1 MCRITKLP
9 EILCIH
15 LKRFR
20 HDSTYN
26 TKVNTA
32 VTFPLD
38 NLDLAAFTDSD
49 MSGRVTQYELCAVIS
64 HYGGGADSNY
74 DVM

>member
-1 MCRITKLP
+1 
-9 EILCIH
+9 
-15 LKRFR
+15 
-20 HDSTYN
+20 
-26 TKVNTA
+26 VNTA

-74 DVM
+74 DVMWSE